1 MPDDDSYEVLS
12 FGIDAD
18 TGRPIPAPDVDDVA
32 ELARGNPP
40 GETGERRRTLD
51 IKLGAAAAD
60 TGVQD
65 DLAAMGWAVLFAEAD
80 PRADAIERALQP
92 LIKHRTDQAG
102 ALCKVLKEADGYQ
115 AGMDAVT
122 WLGKRKLG
130 LDLVDPEKGLPF
142 YVVLIGDPSLIPME
156 FQFRLDIFWAVG
168 RLDFLKVEDY
178 ERYAES
184 VVAHETAKAKGNGR
198 IGLFAPRHDF
208 DPATQLF
215 HKVVVQ
221 DLKSKKLPGGF
232 VWRDLLAAAA
242 TKEAYQTLISGDDGA
257 STPQLIF
264 TGGHGMEFAIDDVRQ
279 PLAQGA
285 LVCQDWAGYGGIDKD
300 EWIAASDIPQD
311 ALLAGTIHLIFAC
324 YGGGCSKIDTFRDKD
339 GTALQISKADTTA
352 ALPRALLLHEN
363 GGALAVIAHVDRAF
377 ACSFSLNSGA
387 PQTQG
392 LQDVLWSLM
401 RNHRAGNALDR
412 FNSRWGATS
421 TVLSD
426 AISKPVDQP
435 GQNER
440 LYQLWIARD
449 DARNYVLLGDPAV
462 RLNEDG

>member
-1 MPDDDSYEVLS
+1 MKYGAV
-12 FGIDAD
+12 AVD
-18 TGRPIPAPDVDDVA
+18 TVD
-32 ELARGNPP
+32 
-40 GETGERRRTLD
+40 
-51 IKLGAAAAD
+51 
-60 TGVQD
+60 QD
-65 DLAAMGWAVLFAEAD
+65 DLAAMGWAIIFAEVD
-80 PRADAIERALQP
+80 TRADAIEQALQP

-102 ALCKVLKEADGYQ
+102 PLCKVLKGSEGYQ
-115 AGMDAVT
+115 PGLDAIT

-130 LDLVDPEKGLPF
+130 LDIVDPEKGLPF

-156 FQFRLDIFWAVG
+156 FQYRLDIFWAVG
-168 RLDFLKVEDY
+168 RLDFPDVEDY
-178 ERYAES
+178 ARYAKS
-184 VVAHETAKAKGNGR
+184 VVAHEEAKTKGNGR

-215 HKVVVQ
+215 HKVVVSS
-221 DLKSKKLPGGF
+221 LKSKKLPSGF
-232 VWRDLLAAAA
+232 AWRDLLATDA
-242 TKEAYQTLISGDDGA
+242 TKEAYETLISGDDDAG
-257 STPQLIF
+257 TPQLIF
-264 TGGHGMEFAIDDVRQ
+264 TGGHGMEFAIDDPRQ
-279 PLAQGA
+279 PTTQGA
-285 LVCQDWAGYGGIDKD
+285 LVCQDWGGYGAIDKD
-300 EWIAASDIPQD
+300 EWFAASDMPAAAQ
-311 ALLAGTIHLIFAC
+311 LAGTIHLIFAC
-324 YGGGCSKIDTFRDKD
+324 YGGGCSKIDTFREKD
-339 GTALQISKADTTA
+339 GTAFQISDADRTA

-412 FNSRWGATS
+412 FNARWGATA

-426 AISKPVDQP
+426 ALANPIGQP
-435 GQNER
+435 EQNDR
-440 LYQLWIARD
+440 LYQLWLARD